1 FFPLAMALVPGEDVD
16 NWDWFLRNLYQIVD
30 HEARPITFLTD
41 RGEGLKQGIPS
52 IFPGSFHSFC
62 YYHLKTNLP
71 INGTDPRYSL
81 VLDHFQEAT
90 YVYTPENHTKAIQK
104 IRDLG
109 CDWVADY
116 IEAIPADKYANAFF
130 KGCRYGRTASSLAES
145 FNAWI
150 TVHKKMPAS
159 AFLDQVRMKV
169 MVMMFDNR
177 EVGALMKT
185 PLTTLY
191 EEKLQSLSDEGLA
204 WPVNRASTTIYE
216 VLSDESS
223 HTVNLENRTCTC
235 QRWRVYGFPC
245 SHALAAMRKGRC
257 DVHEYI

>member
-90 YVYTPENHTKAIQK
+90 Y

-159 AFLDQVRMKV
+159 VFLDQVRIMKV

-177 EVGALMKT
+177 ELGALMKI

-235 QRWRVYGFPC
+235 QRYVLR
-245 SHALAAMRKGRC
+245 
-257 DVHEYI
+257 